1 MRPTLIRA
9 NVPWWRIDFREIWE
23 YRDLIGIMAQR
34 DLTSAYKQSVLGPTW
49 FVIQPLLT
57 TLVFTVVFGHIAKIG
72 TDGVPPILFYMGGM
86 LAWNFFAN
94 CMNSIAGTLT
104 GNVALFG
111 KVYFPR
117 LCVPVVKV
125 LANAATLGLNFAM
138 FLGFWL
144 YYRFRA
150 GVALPPAWHML
161 GFLPVLVVA
170 AILSVAMGLLLASTT
185 IRYRDVK
192 FFLPFLSQLWM
203 YASPVI
209 YPSSSV
215 GERWRWIV
223 AANPMAWVVEA
234 TRRCLTGQG
243 TFAVAQ
249 AAAGT
254 AAALVLLAIGLLAF
268 NRAQRTFVDV
278 A

>member
-1 MRPTLIRA
+1 MMPI
-9 NVPWWRIDFREIWE
+9 
-23 YRDLIGIMAQR
+23 
-34 DLTSAYKQSVLGPTW
+34 SAVATN
-49 FVIQPLLT
+49 
-57 TLVFTVVFGHIAKIG
+57 
-72 TDGVPPILFYMGGM
+72 
-86 LAWNFFAN
+86 LAH
-94 CMNSIAGTLT
+94 
-104 GNVALFG
+104 
-111 KVYFPR
+111 
-117 LCVPVVKV
+117 
-125 LANAATLGLNFAM
+125 LGLNFAM

-170 AILSVAMGLLLASTT
+170 AILGVAMGLLLASTT

-215 GERWRWIV
+215 GQRWHWIV

-243 TFAVAQ
+243 TFAAAQ
-249 AAAGT
+249 AVAGV
-254 AAALVLLAIGLLAF
+254 AAALVLLAIGLLVF